1 SNRHDILYLEEIGF
15 KSKHDHQLTGFDELI
30 VKDLNIINGKGK
42 GYALGHIAYP
52 ALFDQKKQGG
62 YSIEEMSDSSEIT
75 INHNAKILIER
86 VDTTGVVNFVSSSVS
101 SLKDLNEYHEYS
113 FYPKLTIIDCGD
125 IYMLLNGMVIDID
138 LIRTT
143 LRFVR
148 AYLTSKIA
156 ESRTKLNVYDSIIK
170 LRERITQKPIE
181 TNLFN

>member
-1 SNRHDILYLEEIGF
+1 
-15 KSKHDHQLTGFDELI
+15 
-30 VKDLNIINGKGK
+30 
-42 GYALGHIAYP
+42 
-52 ALFDQKKQGG
+52 
-62 YSIEEMSDSSEIT
+62 
-75 INHNAKILIER
+75 
-86 VDTTGVVNFVSSSVS
+86 
-101 SLKDLNEYHEYS
+101 
-113 FYPKLTIIDCGD
+113 TIIDCGD

-181 TNLFN
+181 TNLFNVIIKPNENDSGVKNLPQTLMNTGLFQINIQHRTTVNLVNYFEGVQ